1 MTMTRLFGVLLLAA
15 LPLSA
20 QTPAPGAAKKDTTAA
35 KAPAQSA
42 AAKDSASTTLL
53 REVFAYEGSGRDPFA
68 SLLRNGD
75 VRPLFADLKLLAIY
89 FDGQYPGRSVAVLR
103 DITTQKRYQVKPG
116 EVLGRLKVAQIRP
129 RDVTFTVQEF
139 GFERQETLSLAKPEE
154 SQ

>member
-1 MTMTRLFGVLLLAA
+1 MTATRVCGLLMLAA
-15 LPLSA
+15 LPLVA
-20 QTPAPGAAKKDTTAA
+20 QTQPAKKDSTAA
-35 KAPAQSA
+35 PA
-42 AAKDSASTTLL
+42 AAKDTGAAATTLL
-53 REVFAYEGSGRDPFA
+53 LELFTYEGAGRDPFA

-75 VRPLFADLKLLAIY
+75 VRPLFSDLKLLAIY

-103 DITTQKRYQVKPG
+103 DIATQKRYQVKPG

-139 GFERQETLSLAKPEE
+139 GFERQETLSLSKPEE

>member
-1 MTMTRLFGVLLLAA
+1 MFGVLLLAA
-15 LPLSA
+15 LPLAA
-20 QTPAPGAAKKDTTAA
+20 QNPPPAKKDTSAA
-35 KAPAQSA
+35 KTPAAPAA
-42 AAKDSASTTLL
+42 PAKDSSTTLL
-53 REVFAYEGSGRDPFA
+53 REVFSYEGSGRDPFA

>member
-1 MTMTRLFGVLLLAA
+1 MKRIRMIGLLMLAA

-20 QTPAPGAAKKDTTAA
+20 QAAPAKKDSAA
-35 KAPAQSA
+35 APAA
-42 AAKDSASTTLL
+42 AAKDTGAASTTLL
-53 REVFAYEGSGRDPFA
+53 REVFTYEGAGRDPFA

-75 VRPLFADLKLLAIY
+75 VRPLFSDLKLLAIY

-103 DITTQKRYQVKPG
+103 DIATQRRYQVKPG

-139 GFERQETLSLAKPEE
+139 GFERQETLSLSKPEE

>member
-1 MTMTRLFGVLLLAA
+1 MTMTRMFGVLLLAA

-20 QTPAPGAAKKDTTAA
+20 QTPGAARKDTTAA
-35 KAPAQSA
+35 KAPAPTA
-42 AAKDSASTTLL
+42 AAKDSGATTLL
-53 REVFAYEGSGRDPFA
+53 REVFSYEGSGRDPFA

-89 FDGQYPGRSVAVLR
+89 FDGQFPGRSVAVLR

>member
-1 MTMTRLFGVLLLAA
+1 MTRTRMLGFLMLAA

-20 QTPAPGAAKKDTTAA
+20 QAAPAKKDSTAA
-35 KAPAQSA
+35 PA
-42 AAKDSASTTLL
+42 AAKDTGTTSTTLI
-53 REVFAYEGSGRDPFA
+53 REVFTYEGAGRDPFA

-75 VRPLFADLKLLAIY
+75 VRPLFSDLKLLAIY
-89 FDGQYPGRSVAVLR
+89 FDGQFPGRSVAVLR
-103 DITTQKRYQVKPG
+103 DIATQRRYQVKPG

-139 GFERQETLSLAKPEE
+139 GFERQETLSLSKPEE

>member
-1 MTMTRLFGVLLLAA
+1 MIRTRMLRLLLLAA
-15 LPLSA
+15 LPLAA
-20 QTPAPGAAKKDTTAA
+20 QTPAPAKKD
-35 KAPAQSA
+35 SA
-42 AAKDSASTTLL
+42 AAPAAGAKDSSTTLL
-53 REVFAYEGSGRDPFA
+53 REVFSYEGSGRDPFA

-139 GFERQETLSLAKPEE
+139 GFERQETLSLTKPEE
-154 SQ
+154 RQ

>member
-1 MTMTRLFGVLLLAA
+1 MIRTRMVGLLMLAA

-20 QTPAPGAAKKDTTAA
+20 QAAPKKDSTAA
-35 KAPAQSA
+35 PAA
-42 AAKDSASTTLL
+42 AAKDTGAASTTLL
-53 REVFAYEGSGRDPFA
+53 REVFTYEGAGRDPFA

-75 VRPLFADLKLLAIY
+75 VRPLFSDLKLLAIY
-89 FDGQYPGRSVAVLR
+89 FDGQFPGRSVAVLR
-103 DITTQKRYQVKPG
+103 DIATQRRYQVKPG

-139 GFERQETLSLAKPEE
+139 GFERQETLSLTKPEE

>member
-1 MTMTRLFGVLLLAA
+1 MTAPRMLGVLMLVA
-15 LPLSA
+15 LPLAAQAAPAKPA
-20 QTPAPGAAKKDTTAA
+20 QTPAKKDTTQVPAA
-35 KAPAQSA
+35 P
-42 AAKDSASTTLL
+42 AKDSATTLV
-53 REVFAYEGSGRDPFA
+53 REVFSYEGAGRDPFA

-116 EVLGRLKVAQIRP
+116 EILGRLKVAQIRP

-139 GFERQETLSLAKPEE
+139 GFERQETLSLTKPEE

>member
-1 MTMTRLFGVLLLAA
+1 MTMTRTFGLLMLAA

-20 QTPAPGAAKKDTTAA
+20 QTPPAKKDST
-35 KAPAQSA
+35 PARA
-42 AAKDSASTTLL
+42 AAKDTGSTSTTLL
-53 REVFAYEGSGRDPFA
+53 REVFTYEGAGRDPFA

-103 DITTQKRYQVKPG
+103 DIATQKRYQVKPG

-139 GFERQETLSLAKPEE
+139 GFERQETLSLSKPEE

>member
-1 MTMTRLFGVLLLAA
+1 MTVTRMFGVLLLAA

-35 KAPAQSA
+35 KTAAPTTG
-42 AAKDSASTTLL
+42 AKDSATTLL
-53 REVFAYEGSGRDPFA
+53 REVFSYEGSGRDPFA